1 MTAQTELGPLTQ
13 RQELVYRAIVEH
25 YRRHRVA
32 ATVREIGQAL
42 GISSPN
48 GVMHHVRSLKRKGW
62 LVAAPNKARSIIP
75 TLEAL
80 SHAEQ

>member
-1 MTAQTELGPLTQ
+1 
-13 RQELVYRAIVEH
+13 
-25 YRRHRVA
+25 
-32 ATVREIGQAL
+32 L

-48 GVMHHVRSLKRKGW
+48 GVMHHVRWLKRKGW
-62 LVAAPNKARSIIP
+62 VVAQPNKARSIIP

>member
-1 MTAQTELGPLTQ
+1 MTAQTELGPLTP
-13 RQELVYRAIVEH
+13 RQELAYRAIAEH

-48 GVMHHVRSLKRKGW
+48 GVMHHVRWLKRKGW
-62 LVAAPNKARSIIP
+62 VVAQPNKARSIIP

-80 SHAEQ
+80 AHADE